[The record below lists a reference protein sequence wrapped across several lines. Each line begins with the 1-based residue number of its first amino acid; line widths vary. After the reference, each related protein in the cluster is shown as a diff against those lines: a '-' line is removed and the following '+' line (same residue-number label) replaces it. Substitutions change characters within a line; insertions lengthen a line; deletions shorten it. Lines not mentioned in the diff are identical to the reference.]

1 MLKLKK
7 LKPETTI
14 ASMGCADSKEKIIM
28 ETTINTEEDIIIL
41 KDINNKI
48 EELKEEDIK
57 NNIDKYSNGEYMC
70 KLNDLWVKFLG
81 I

>member
-1 MLKLKK
+1 
-7 LKPETTI
+7 
-14 ASMGCADSKEKIIM
+14 M